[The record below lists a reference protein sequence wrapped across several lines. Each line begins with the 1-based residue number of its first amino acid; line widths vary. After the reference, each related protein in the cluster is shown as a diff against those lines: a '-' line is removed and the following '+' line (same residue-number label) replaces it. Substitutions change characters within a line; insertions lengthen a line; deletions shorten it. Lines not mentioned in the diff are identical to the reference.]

1 MSGERFSRHYWL
13 KGTSNALSD
22 PGLMLKS
29 EDMTHSLSI
38 PDQSVSPKTVSPSYE
53 SARGLIQRGFTLTEL
68 LVTIA
73 IIAAV
78 VTLSVIGLSAIRRGA
93 HAATAAASLRQ
104 NAVAIQGYVAD
115 KGRYPEAWDFR
126 GGSGGGSWSWQIR
139 DYLNYQSVDSWPA
152 SPLLHPRH
160 GTKGLDK
167 IKGWDRERLHHF
179 SASAVVF
186 QDVNDTKGFTR
197 SVNMTNPATTIMLG
211 DAPLIR
217 PKEPTSGCDAGW
229 WSLRDNAVKGNP
241 SSPVDR
247 VALNNSVEFWIKGKA
262 HFLFADGHVEV
273 LAPEQVLR
281 EHFQL

>member
-1 MSGERFSRHYWL
+1 M
-13 KGTSNALSD
+13 
-22 PGLMLKS
+22 
-29 EDMTHSLSI
+29 
-38 PDQSVSPKTVSPSYE
+38 
-53 SARGLIQRGFTLTEL
+53 

-73 IIAAV
+73 IIAALA
-78 VTLSVIGLSAIRRGA
+78 TLSVFGVSSIRRNA
-93 HAATAAASLRQ
+93 NAATAASSLRQ

-139 DYLNYQSVDSWPA
+139 DYFNYQSTESWPV

-186 QDVNDTKGFTR
+186 QDVNDTKNFTR
-197 SVNMTNPATTIMLG
+197 STNVTNPASTIMLG

-217 PKEPTSGCDAGW
+217 AKEPTSGCDAGW

-241 SSPVDR
+241 GSPVDR
-247 VALNNSVEFWIKGKA
+247 AALNSSVEFWINGKA
-262 HFLFADGHVEV
+262 HFLFVDGHVEV

-281 EHFQL
+281 KHFQL

>member
-1 MSGERFSRHYWL
+1 MNHFPFPRHILATSAFPPTTSR
-13 KGTSNALSD
+13 
-22 PGLMLKS
+22 
-29 EDMTHSLSI
+29 
-38 PDQSVSPKTVSPSYE
+38 
-53 SARGLIQRGFTLTEL
+53 SAQRSHIFVRRGFTLTEL
-68 LVTIA
+68 LVTIV
-73 IIAAV
+73 II
-78 VTLSVIGLSAIRRGA
+78 VTLAALSVVGVSSIRRNA
-93 HAATAAASLRQ
+93 NAATAAASLRE

-139 DYLNYQSVDSWPA
+139 DYFNYQSTESWPV

-186 QDVNDTKGFTR
+186 QDVNDTKSFNR
-197 SVNMTNPATTIMLG
+197 STNVTNPVTTMMLG

-217 PKEPTSGCDAGW
+217 ANEPSSGCDAGW
-229 WSLRDNAVKGNP
+229 WSLRENAVKGNP

-247 VALNNSVEFWIKGKA
+247 AALNSSVDFWINGKA
-262 HFLFADGHVEV
+262 HFLFVDGHVEV

-281 EHFQL
+281 KHFQL

>member
-1 MSGERFSRHYWL
+1 MNQFQLPSHAFVTTASP
-13 KGTSNALSD
+13 NASDRSAGGFNLS
-22 PGLMLKS
+22 
-29 EDMTHSLSI
+29 
-38 PDQSVSPKTVSPSYE
+38 V
-53 SARGLIQRGFTLTEL
+53 RNGFTLTEL

-73 IIAAV
+73 IIAALA
-78 VTLSVIGLSAIRRGA
+78 TLSVFAVSSIRRNA
-93 HAATAAASLRQ
+93 NAATAASSLRQ

-139 DYLNYQSVDSWPA
+139 DYFNYQSTESWPV

-160 GTKGLDK
+160 GTKGLDR

-179 SASAVVF
+179 SASAVLF

-197 SVNMTNPATTIMLG
+197 STNVTNPASTIMLG

-217 PKEPTSGCDAGW
+217 AKEPTSGCDAGW
-229 WSLRDNAVKGNP
+229 WSLRNNAVGGNP
-241 SSPVDR
+241 NTPVNR
-247 VALNNSVEFWIKGKA
+247 AALDSSVEFWINGKA
-262 HFLFADGHVEV
+262 HFLFVDGHVEV

-281 EHFQL
+281 KHFQL

>member
-1 MSGERFSRHYWL
+1 VNASFDPYPDLGCFL
-13 KGTSNALSD
+13 KFKAMNHSFCIPDRSTSQQAV
-22 PGLMLKS
+22 
-29 EDMTHSLSI
+29 SLSI
-38 PDQSVSPKTVSPSYE
+38 PCM
-53 SARGLIQRGFTLTEL
+53 RGYNKRGFTLTEL

-73 IIAAV
+73 IIATLA
-78 VTLSVIGLSAIRRGA
+78 TLSALGVSAIRRNA
-93 HAATAAASLRQ
+93 HAATAASSLRQ

-186 QDVNDTKGFTR
+186 QDVNDTKSFTR
-197 SVNMTNPATTIMLG
+197 SVNVANPSTVIMLG
-211 DAPLIR
+211 DAPLIQ
-217 PKEPTSGCDAGW
+217 PKEPARGCDAAW

-241 SSPVDR
+241 ASPVDAA
-247 VALNNSVEFWIKGKA
+247 ALNNSVEFWINGKA
-262 HFLFADGHVEV
+262 HFLFVDGHVET
-273 LAPEQVLR
+273 LAPEQILR
-281 EHFQL
+281 KHFQL